1 MKKYKILVID
11 DNDELRENIVEI
23 LELSNYEVFSAS
35 NGKLGV
41 EKALEVKPDL
51 IVCDIM
57 MPILDG
63 YGVLHAIH
71 KNDLIKNTPFI
82 FLTAKS
88 EKIDFRKGME
98 LGVDDYIA
106 KPFDSTH
113 LLNAIDS
120 RIKKMELIKAEFIGG
135 IQGLHSLVEDTS
147 GKKRLLNLIEESD
160 LNIFK
165 KKQII
170 YLEGNH
176 PRVLFYIEKGKVK
189 TVKKNDEGKE
199 LIIDIYKEG
208 DFFGEISLIQNSSYH
223 DSAIAIEDCEL
234 VLIQKDAFENLL
246 NSNKEVSHFFLKLLA
261 NNINERETQLINM
274 AYNSL
279 RKKVADTILF
289 LYDKFKTE
297 NLENIKLDI
306 SRDNLAAMAGTA
318 TESLI
323 RTLSDFKSEKL
334 IEIEHGN
341 IIILN
346 EAKLKKM
353 LN

>member
-1 MKKYKILVID
+1 M
-11 DNDELRENIVEI
+11 
-23 LELSNYEVFSAS
+23 
-35 NGKLGV
+35 
-41 EKALEVKPDL
+41 
-51 IVCDIM
+51 
-57 MPILDG
+57 
-63 YGVLHAIH
+63 
-71 KNDLIKNTPFI
+71 
-82 FLTAKS
+82 
-88 EKIDFRKGME
+88 
-98 LGVDDYIA
+98 
-106 KPFDSTH
+106 
-113 LLNAIDS
+113 
-120 RIKKMELIKAEFIGG
+120 
-135 IQGLHSLVEDTS
+135 
-147 GKKRLLNLIEESD
+147 
-160 LNIFK
+160 
-165 KKQII
+165 
-170 YLEGNH
+170 
-176 PRVLFYIEKGKVK
+176 
-189 TVKKNDEGKE
+189 
-199 LIIDIYKEG
+199 
-208 DFFGEISLIQNSSYH
+208 IQNSSYH

-289 LYDKFKTE
+289 LHDKFKTE

-334 IEIEHGN
+334 IEIEQGN